1 MLAVFVDDAAIGIYS
16 FAAMFIEGLYQVPVV
31 VRTVVNP
38 VLVRLISDGDRAALG
53 RFGRRIMALSL
64 VTFVAAAGSVHLVFP
79 YLAPW
84 FPEGLV
90 SSAALVL
97 LPLTIGLGFYAA
109 FVPLDFILMQ
119 AGQPG
124 RQSALMTVNILI
136 NVGLNIWLIP
146 IYGIQGA
153 AMATACAFA
162 VSGLTLNA
170 AVWRWLPMPGGLLFG
185 GR

>member
-1 MLAVFVDDAAIGIYS
+1 MLVD
-16 FAAMFIEGLYQVPVV
+16 
-31 VRTVVNP
+31 NP
-38 VLVRLISDGDRAALG
+38 
-53 RFGRRIMALSL
+53 
-64 VTFVAAAGSVHLVFP
+64 
-79 YLAPW
+79 
-84 FPEGLV
+84 
-90 SSAALVL
+90 ALV
-97 LPLTIGLGFYAA
+97 GR
-109 FVPLDFILMQ
+109 VLDRPGHLMQ